1 MFASDRFDSEQNSL
15 RKEYSLLVDNL
26 HGKGYTGFDNP
37 INDNEDFP
45 LGPED
50 PRALEPL
57 PKSNAENTENFW
69 NKIEELKASNPDIA
83 EELTSLGY
91 NNKDQFLETMGVRIQ
106 ELHQKQA
113 DISDRSTG
121 MGTFGNFTGS
131 FSALVTDPLVLGT
144 LPIGGFY
151 RVGGTVLT
159 QAVKIGL
166 IEGIIGTAV
175 EIPIQI
181 KAQGF
186 RKEVGLA
193 TEVEIFGKTVNLGVL
208 NTLTVGAGSFV
219 LGTLISGVVKG
230 TPGAVKSLRKVLNK
244 SSDEEIEKIS
254 KAIGMDN
261 AEDLSKVKENEPV
274 NPFEETPATSK
285 IDTENH
291 NAAQHQVLN
300 DVKQEI
306 KPIVANIK
314 QKSLDEIK
322 GNVKVFK
329 PEEIDFDPQNFQY
342 KTDGDASGVSDK
354 LKNVTEWDA
363 PSAGAVLV
371 YEFANG
377 KKAIVDGHQRLGLAK
392 RLSKNIKEETD
403 LPIPTNAKP
412 GDKIKIFDD
421 GIEIEVEVVKVSQSG
436 SLKVK
441 KADGS
446 EIIAAKSS
454 FENPRSA
461 NYKFKTP
468 ALGVQGKKIN
478 KLRNKELKDL
488 KEKLEKR
495 KLEIEKSGATN
506 QSIYLDVKKD
516 LVAVNFALSGKK
528 TKPIELLAH
537 TFREVDGVFP
547 DEAMIK
553 GLMINLRNN
562 TGTAIDAAKI
572 MRSRFGADWTL
583 FEKSLAARSNL
594 VKNTQGLTKLS
605 DDAWGMVINN
615 KKLENLGARVGA
627 IIEDQSLHAN
637 IIKVLKDKKFT
648 SLAELEQTL
657 RLTNTLPK
665 TITKQDTLFGTDFF
679 AETLLV
685 ERSQILNW
693 AKGNINKRSKAFKT
707 IIEND
712 TTLQR
717 AGNKLNKLNNEEQ
730 RLIYDQVQDRFEQ
743 VATQAGSELSDKLTK
758 AAQLLKEGKR
768 SDAEK
773 LFQQAIDD
781 AAAKGDFRG
790 SNVSRSFGADKT
802 EIETQTIS
810 PKFEEDLTTNK
821 LFSEPNKGYASED
834 TSLADAVL
842 GEGISKAIKDEVGS
856 GGSVSTSPAVKSL
869 SINQDLATGSQR
881 TNATPPSTVFAD
893 ATASPPSF
901 RGDDNIVVG
910 SKSSIT
916 NTIIYHNTDDLTAL
930 ISKAEK
936 NYDGYET
943 LLKKFKEKHK
953 GSEYEISLK
962 HKEKGGLQK
971 LNKKVA
977 RMRSASH
984 VSDLLRARI
993 NVDTIDQARAVAQ
1006 DIKNTVKSIE
1016 FDNFLKTDLP
1026 PNRTDGYRGIHMQL
1040 LTKDGMTVELQ
1051 VRLKSMTNI
1060 LTRSHKLR
1068 ELGKAKAENFKTA
1081 KGLAAFELAQ
1091 DSIRKELDDA
1101 WFRALGKQGLGSEEF
1116 IDIPIH
1122 MGTRIDEAGNEIDIM
1137 KPVREFMEDDAKAA
1151 QALERLKDCK

>member
-1 MFASDRFDSEQNSL
+1 MSFVFDEKKATNSLGETSWSTGNRTGFKENFNASYDAMFASDRFDSEQNSL

-254 KAIGMDN
+254 KAIGIDN

-306 KPIVANIK
+306 KPIAANIK

-342 KTDGDASGVSDK
+342 KTDGDASGVSNK

-392 RLSKNIKEETD
+392 RLS
-403 LPIPTNAKP
+403 
-412 GDKIKIFDD
+412 
-421 GIEIEVEVVKVSQSG
+421 S
-436 SLKVK
+436 
-441 KADGS
+441 
-446 EIIAAKSS
+446 
-454 FENPRSA
+454 
-461 NYKFKTP
+461 
-468 ALGVQGKKIN
+468 QGKK
-478 KLRNKELKDL
+478 
-488 KEKLEKR
+488 
-495 KLEIEKSGATN
+495 
-506 QSIYLDVKKD
+506 
-516 LVAVNFALSGKK
+516 
-528 TKPIELLAH
+528 IELLAH

-615 KKLENLGARVGA
+615 KKLENLGARVGT

-869 SINQDLATGSQR
+869 SINQDLAAGSQR

-893 ATASPPSF
+893 ATASPPSL
-901 RGDDNIVVG
+901 RGSDTKVIG
-910 SKSSIT
+910 ST
-916 NTIIYHNTDDLTAL
+916 NDISKRVIYHSINDINELKQLA
-930 ISKAEK
+930 KN
-936 NYDGYET
+936 NYDGY
-943 LLKKFKEKHK
+943 LDFLNKFKEKHK
-953 GSEYEISLK
+953 ANIDISLK
-962 HKEKGGLQK
+962 DDASLAEKLK
-971 LNKKVA
+971 TRNIEE
-977 RMRSASH
+977 

-993 NVDTIDQARAVAQ
+993 DVDTIDQARAVAQ
-1006 DIKNTVKSIE
+1006 DIKGTVKAIE
-1016 FDNFLKTDLP
+1016 FDDFLKTADVR
-1026 PNRTDGYRGIHMQL
+1026 NSGSGYRGIHMQL
-1040 LTKDGMTVELQ
+1040 LTKNDMTVELQ
-1051 VRLKSMTNI
+1051 IRLKSTAEI
-1060 LTRSHKLR
+1060 LTRSHKLYKM
-1068 ELGKAKAENFKTA
+1068 KASEFKTA
-1081 KGLAAFELAQ
+1081 KGLAAFELAK

-1151 QALERLKDCK
+1151 QALERLKDCKWVI